1 MAYPPGLCHSEQRRV
16 FEVLIC
22 ARPDA
27 QLQLM
32 MRGFSCRSVVQNDN
46 SPEQQMTHEMLIR
59 NDTGITLNSNP
70 NWFKVLT
77 KSTLDSQLK
86 ALKIVFLIQYQYKSS
101 LVHAENKILAE
112 VETFNWLVTYLSRH
126 DVFIGV
132 VSCSKKRQKGY
143 MRRILQ
149 EISSSFKKKNFKSL
163 ITTA

>member
-1 MAYPPGLCHSEQRRV
+1 MSFRAALGIWSPHLCEAGCTASADDE
-16 FEVLIC
+16 
-22 ARPDA
+22 
-27 QLQLM
+27 
-32 MRGFSCRSVVQNDN
+32 GFSCRSVVQNDN

-86 ALKIVFLIQYQYKSS
+86 AFKIVFLIQYQYKSS
-101 LVHAENKILAE
+101 LVHAENKILAK
-112 VETFNWLVTYLSRH
+112 VATFNWLVTYLSRH

-149 EISSSFKKKNFKSL
+149 EISSSFKKKKKFKSL
-163 ITTA
+163 ITAA